1 MRSSWAVVDYPA
13 KLGGRSADADG
24 GVDTSEAWAAVTA
37 PSACRAVEA
46 VRTALVGTN
55 RHLVSV
61 MVGADSPATAP
72 APRGVVP
79 NMHRYTYVHNSL
91 FRVVAVVLGGGK
103 GLLYNTNSIP
113 GALLLSDFP

>member
-13 KLGGRSADADG
+13 KLGGPNAATAEGG

-61 MVGADSPATAP
+61 VGGDRSAREHSPRREVDT
-72 APRGVVP
+72 
-79 NMHRYTYVHNSL
+79 HIFISTTSFSL
-91 FRVVAVVLGGGK
+91 L
-103 GLLYNTNSIP
+103 
-113 GALLLSDFP
+113 

>member
-79 NMHRYTYVHNSL
+79 NMHRYMCIRGCFGWWRWCWVVVKGYCTTQNS
-91 FRVVAVVLGGGK
+91 
-103 GLLYNTNSIP
+103 NP
-113 GALLLSDFP
+113 GALLFSDFP